1 MIVNNTYVDDIL
13 YSIDSV
19 ENAFNLIQR
28 TENVIALGNFHIKYW
43 IVSGQH
49 TNHKINILKSD
60 NEKILELKWN
70 PKEDEFLF
78 KVKVKFSP
86 KVRGV
91 RSGPNCSSGDICLNF
106 PVIVTRRMILSQ
118 VASFYDP
125 LGLIAPVVLR
135 AKVLMR
141 FMISKCDEPL
151 NADIVNEWKD
161 FFTELYEVE
170 N

>member
-1 MIVNNTYVDDIL
+1 M
-13 YSIDSV
+13 
-19 ENAFNLIQR
+19 
-28 TENVIALGNFHIKYW
+28 
-43 IVSGQH
+43 
-49 TNHKINILKSD
+49 
-60 NEKILELKWN
+60 
-70 PKEDEFLF
+70 
-78 KVKVKFSP
+78 
-86 KVRGV
+86 
-91 RSGPNCSSGDICLNF
+91 
-106 PVIVTRRMILSQ
+106 IVTRRMILSQ

-161 FFTELYEVE
+161 FFTELYEME